1 MGSFSD
7 AIELEILDH
16 VFKVGAYTAATNLYV
31 ALCTSTVLD
40 SNTGTTIAGEVSGG
54 AYARKKCNTWETATG
69 GSLTNAIVLTF
80 EQATADWGTITHFA
94 VCDHS
99 STGAIIVH
107 GAVNTAKNVGSGDTA
122 KYATNSIKVSLT

>member
-1 MGSFSD
+1 MGSLSN
-7 AIELEILDH
+7 ELELEVLDH

-54 AYARKKCNTWETATG
+54 AYARKQCNTWTAASG
-69 GSLTNAIVLTF
+69 GSLTNNIVLTF
-80 EQATADWGTITHFA
+80 AQATADWATITHFA

-99 STGAIIVH
+99 STGGIIVH
-107 GAVNTAKNVGSGDTA
+107 GAINTAKNVGSGDTA
-122 KYATNSIKVSLT
+122 KYATNSIKVSLD

>member
-1 MGSFSD
+1 MGSFAD
-7 AIELEILDH
+7 TEEDRVLDH
-16 VFKVGAYTAATNLYV
+16 IFGVAAYTAESNLYV

-40 SNTGTTIAGEVSGG
+40 SDTADGVTGEVSGG
-54 AYARKKCNTWETATG
+54 AYVRHKCNTWETAVD

-99 STGAIIVH
+99 STGAMIIH
-107 GAVNTAKNVGSGDTA
+107 GAVNTAKNIGSGDTA
-122 KYATNSIKVSLT
+122 KYATNSIKVELD

>member
-7 AIELEILDH
+7 ALELEILDH

-40 SNTGTTIAGEVSGG
+40 ANTTSPAGEVSGG
-54 AYARKKCNTWETATG
+54 AYARKKCNTWDTATT
-69 GSLTNAIVLTF
+69 GSLTNNIVLTF
-80 EQATADWGTITHFA
+80 AQATADWGTITHFA

-99 STGAIIVH
+99 STGAIIIH

-122 KYATNSIKVSLT
+122 KYATNSIKVSLD